1 MEDNPS
7 DVGSRDHPHD
17 SPHRRLERAVLGRA
31 DAARRLDE
39 AHKLLD
45 EIADMLTHMRRELRC
60 AICAR
65 AHARAC
71 A

>member
-7 DVGSRDHPHD
+7 DVGPRDHSHD

-39 AHKLLD
+39 AHKLL
-45 EIADMLTHMRRELRC
+45 EEVADMLTAMRKDLLGG
-60 AICAR
+60 R
-65 AHARAC
+65 APIP
-71 A
+71 